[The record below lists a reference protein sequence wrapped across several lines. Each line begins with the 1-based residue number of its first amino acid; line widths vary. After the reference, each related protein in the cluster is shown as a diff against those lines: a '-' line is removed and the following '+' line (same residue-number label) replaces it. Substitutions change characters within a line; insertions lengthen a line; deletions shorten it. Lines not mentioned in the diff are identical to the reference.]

1 MKKIIE
7 QYPNV
12 LKKLENNYLGENAVL
27 DKNGIKYSEGI
38 THLDE
43 RTSIQVIM
51 NELVSD
57 AQYEV
62 KYKDLTVL
70 PEYLKVTPKLDVMFD
85 NNYFEYKKVKIMYDR
100 GGLDE
105 YVLKKLV
112 NPSAAQSYVNPF
124 TKQSVAS
131 SSLTGDIE
139 KVSMLCGEECN
150 RYVLLELWGGKPY
163 TAEPY
168 INMIDSMVNTYY
180 NVERFHN
187 VYNGIHPKMTQC
199 DILCYK
205 ILD

>member
-7 QYPNV
+7 QYPDV

-85 NNYFEYKKVKIMYDR
+85 NNYIEYKKVKIMYDR

-112 NPSAAQSYVNPF
+112 NPSAVQSYK
-124 TKQSVAS
+124 TISSKQF
-131 SSLTGDIE
+131 
-139 KVSMLCGEECN
+139 
-150 RYVLLELWGGKPY
+150 
-163 TAEPY
+163 
-168 INMIDSMVNTYY
+168 IN
-180 NVERFHN
+180 
-187 VYNGIHPKMTQC
+187 G
-199 DILCYK
+199 
-205 ILD
+205 

>member
-57 AQYEV
+57 VQYEV

-85 NNYFEYKKVKIMYDR
+85 NNYIEYKKVKIMYDR

-105 YVLKKLV
+105 YVLKKL
-112 NPSAAQSYVNPF
+112 
-124 TKQSVAS
+124 
-131 SSLTGDIE
+131 
-139 KVSMLCGEECN
+139 
-150 RYVLLELWGGKPY
+150 
-163 TAEPY
+163 
-168 INMIDSMVNTYY
+168 
-180 NVERFHN
+180 
-187 VYNGIHPKMTQC
+187 
-199 DILCYK
+199 
-205 ILD
+205 

>member
-7 QYPNV
+7 QYPDV

-85 NNYFEYKKVKIMYDR
+85 NNYIEYKKVKIMYDR

-105 YVLKKLV
+105 YVLKKLS
-112 NPSAAQSYVNPF
+112 NILKLMLRMFLYF
-124 TKQSVAS
+124 T
-131 SSLTGDIE
+131 
-139 KVSMLCGEECN
+139 
-150 RYVLLELWGGKPY
+150 
-163 TAEPY
+163 
-168 INMIDSMVNTYY
+168 MIWTS
-180 NVERFHN
+180 
-187 VYNGIHPKMTQC
+187 I
-199 DILCYK
+199 
-205 ILD
+205 